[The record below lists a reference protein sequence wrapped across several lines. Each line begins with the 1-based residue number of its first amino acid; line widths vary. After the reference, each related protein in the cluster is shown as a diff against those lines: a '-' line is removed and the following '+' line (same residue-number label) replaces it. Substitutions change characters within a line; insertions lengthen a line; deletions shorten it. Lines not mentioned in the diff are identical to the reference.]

1 MRRLP
6 DVGAEV
12 LLRTN
17 NARVVAADRPHPN
30 PRPLDGVPWDAGL
43 RARHAAV
50 AAEWRRFVDAGGR
63 LPRMEDLLGEHQGN
77 EGSWRVGLLVQ
88 SGRPVEPL
96 AGLFPATVGA
106 LAAVP
111 GLRSALWSVL
121 EPGVELP
128 PHAGPNAGVLRYHLT
143 VEGDGS
149 AALQVGDVVV
159 PYVAGGSVLFDD
171 TAEHSAWNRGAVD
184 RVSILCE
191 LLRPVPG
198 GAAAL
203 NRLVQRVRA
212 LDGRYR
218 RAPARAAEWHR
229 ALNPGGP
236 G

>member
-1 MRRLP
+1 MRQRSGIG
-6 DVGAEV
+6 DGV
-12 LLRTN
+12 LLRNN
-17 NARVVAADRPHPN
+17 NARVVAADRVHPN
-30 PRPLDGVPWDAGL
+30 PRSLDGEPWDAGL
-43 RARHAAV
+43 RSHHAAI
-50 AAEWRRFVDAGGR
+50 AGEWRRFADGGGR

-88 SGRPVEPL
+88 TGRPVAPL
-96 AGLFPATVGA
+96 ADLFPATVSA

-111 GLRSALWSVL
+111 GLLSALWSVL

-171 TAEHSAWNRGAVD
+171 TAEHSAWNRGASD

-191 LLRPVPG
+191 LLRPVTG
-198 GAAAL
+198 RAATL
-203 NRLVQRVRA
+203 NRVVQRVRA

-218 RAPARAAEWHR
+218 GAPARAAEWHR
-229 ALNPGGP
+229 ALNPHAP
-236 G
+236 A